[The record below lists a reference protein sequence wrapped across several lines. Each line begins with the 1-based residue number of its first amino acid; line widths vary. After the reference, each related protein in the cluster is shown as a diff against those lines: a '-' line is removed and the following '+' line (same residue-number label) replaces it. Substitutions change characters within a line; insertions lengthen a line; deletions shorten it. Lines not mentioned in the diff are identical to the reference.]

1 MNTELKIAALENLM
15 NNPVRQAYAKAKE
28 ADITAIEESLMED
41 LKPWAEKFW
50 PLTVRR
56 HVIAYFRKLIDD
68 TAEALKGHEG
78 ADLVVERLEQ
88 FLVVWREHLFTW
100 TGLEFQEDN
109 CMYDVERKKRDLLR
123 DLLITPEF
131 LKNDL
136 SGTLAQE
143 KAAQEVQEVI
153 ENEEE

>member
-1 MNTELKIAALENLM
+1 
-15 NNPVRQAYAKAKE
+15 
-28 ADITAIEESLMED
+28 
-41 LKPWAEKFW
+41 
-50 PLTVRR
+50 
-56 HVIAYFRKLIDD
+56 
-68 TAEALKGHEG
+68 
-78 ADLVVERLEQ
+78 
-88 FLVVWREHLFTW
+88 
-100 TGLEFQEDN
+100 
-109 CMYDVERKKRDLLR
+109 MYDVERKKRDLLR